1 MIHFPRLSGHR
12 RLAASAAIATI
23 LAAPAFAQSG
33 PVPKGDEPA
42 ARHGHAGQM
51 TCGKGHGM
59 GHSIGL
65 SRLSV
70 TGQGEARIA
79 PDMATVQLGVTTR
92 AAGAA
97 EAMKQNSDQQRAVIA
112 ALTGAGIAER
122 DIQTTGLGLNPV
134 IDYSQDR
141 APSVTGYEASNNV
154 SVRVAEIAR
163 LGEVLDAI
171 VTAGANQIN
180 GINFTREDGAD
191 AEDEARRAAV
201 EDARHKAEVLAEA
214 AGLTLGPVLVLRDAQ
229 VSEGPRPMMR
239 AAMAAEKADMPVQA
253 GEVAMT
259 AQVEMDFALIGRG
272 CDMAPE
278 APDAPDGEAPAN

>member
-1 MIHFPRLSGHR
+1 M
-12 RLAASAAIATI
+12 A
-23 LAAPAFAQSG
+23 
-33 PVPKGDEPA
+33 
-42 ARHGHAGQM
+42 
-51 TCGKGHGM
+51 CGNGHGM

-92 AAGAA
+92 AASAA

-112 ALTGAGIAER
+112 ALAGAGIAER
-122 DIQTTGLGLNPV
+122 DIQTSGLGLNPV
-134 IDYSQDR
+134 MDYSQDR
-141 APSVTGYEASNNV
+141 APSVTGYEASNSV

-180 GINFTREDGAD
+180 GISFTREDGAD

-201 EDARHKAEVLAEA
+201 EDARHKAEVLAKA

-229 VSEGPRPMMR
+229 ASAGPQPMMR
-239 AAMAAEKADMPVQA
+239 AAMAAEKADVPVQA
-253 GEVAMT
+253 GEVSMA

-272 CDMAPE
+272 CDMEPE
-278 APDAPDGEAPAN
+278 APVAPNGDAPAN